1 MAKCYRAEL
10 VGAFGCPIDENP
22 TGVME
27 EAAFAAKGLNYRYL
41 TIKVNKGDLEPAVQ
55 AVRAFNMRGVN
66 CTIPHKV
73 EVLKYLDELSEAAE
87 IIGAVNTIINND
99 GKLFGENTDGKG
111 FITALKD
118 AGVSVAGKNITVLG
132 AGGASRA
139 ISVECALAGAKKLTI
154 ANIDKETGEELVKL
168 INERTQADA
177 EFILWDHPVEVPADT
192 DIFVTA
198 TSVGLFPNV
207 NEKPDVNYDTVTSNM
222 VVSDVIFNDPH
233 TLFLQ
238 EAEKRGA
245 KTVNGLGML
254 VNQGAVNFT
263 LWTGVEAPIDVMTQ
277 TLKDEFGL

>member
-118 AGVSVAGKNITVLG
+118 AGVSVEGKSITVLG

-192 DIFVTA
+192 DIFVNA

>member
-118 AGVSVAGKNITVLG
+118 AGVSVEGKNITVLG

-168 INERTQADA
+168 INDRTQADA

-192 DIFVTA
+192 DIFVNA